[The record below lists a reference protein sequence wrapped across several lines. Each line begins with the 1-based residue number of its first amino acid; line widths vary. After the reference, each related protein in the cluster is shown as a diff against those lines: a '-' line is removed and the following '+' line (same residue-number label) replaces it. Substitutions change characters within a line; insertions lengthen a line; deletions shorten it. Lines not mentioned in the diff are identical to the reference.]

1 MTINHSPDAVL
12 AEALAEQRRTELE
25 NAARAVIGDREYFNS
40 RELERLTG
48 TPSSTWRYWAS
59 GLMVTE
65 MQRGTQLHS
74 RISRVVAV
82 NQMKK
87 VNAVLGFTR
96 LDEFDRVN
104 DVAHRLVKLTRNGK
118 PTWMPA
124 TEDRGEGIFLQL
136 NVSQVEA

>member
-12 AEALAEQRRTELE
+12 AEALSEQRRTELE

-65 MQRGTQLHS
+65 MQRGTQLTIPQVTTPTRQQIRGNFGLDRRSTHEP
-74 RISRVVAV
+74 
-82 NQMKK
+82 
-87 VNAVLGFTR
+87 VLETSAPLPIR
-96 LDEFDRVN
+96 
-104 DVAHRLVKLTRNGK
+104 
-118 PTWMPA
+118 
-124 TEDRGEGIFLQL
+124 
-136 NVSQVEA
+136 